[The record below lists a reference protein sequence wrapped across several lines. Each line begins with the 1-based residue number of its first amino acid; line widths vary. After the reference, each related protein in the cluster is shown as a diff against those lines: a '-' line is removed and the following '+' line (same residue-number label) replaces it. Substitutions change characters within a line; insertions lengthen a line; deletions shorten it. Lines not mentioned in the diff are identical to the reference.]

1 MSKPQFEDFILETIS
16 KLAGARFKQAEEEI
30 NRAGQAILEELATV
44 RGRLDG
50 IMHKGLI
57 DEAVSEISC
66 RVEEHVRNLE
76 TGFERKLAEA
86 VAANDDAWHSKQLQ
100 AVSDTDEAWQ
110 TRLTRSIESAEEAW
124 RKKLADGE
132 SFWRSKLD
140 AAVAGSN
147 AEWQR
152 KVDQAAAEANES
164 WQARLQQSLEAA
176 DESWK
181 RKLADAE
188 SFWRSKLDGA
198 LAGNSTDWQRKLD
211 QAIAKGVA
219 QAVAENDSAWKAKYD
234 RAVTEAAEARGKGA
248 PAGVPPKP
256 SAADRVRIEALVS
269 AGHDIIASSNQTD
282 ILLRLLGATRHFA
295 GRIVLFV
302 LKGDSLGAWKTE
314 GKAWAAERPNVS
326 AISVG
331 RTSDTAVAV
340 AQHDMKVLREDP
352 RARAGNQALM
362 SVLGGE
368 LPDLVLAAP
377 IVVAGKSPAV
387 LYADHRASDPEPMDI
402 DTILYMVSLVQHRIE
417 TLGLLQKQGQREIAP
432 PAPPSPPKAEPRPV
446 PPPTPPPPPPKP
458 APASTP
464 KPAPA
469 SPPPPP
475 PPPKAELA
483 PAKPPVSPATARFG
497 PPSKAPAPPAAKPF
511 EKDTFDLDDLLGTG
525 PPKKGPPPAAPA
537 PSGKP
542 AAAAPVDPKRAAAER
557 LARILVSEIKLYN
570 ETAVAQGRKGGNI
583 YQMLKRD
590 IDVSREHYASKVAPE
605 VAKASDLLHEELVRT
620 LCLGDPKLLGPGYPA
635 P

>member
-50 IMHKGLI
+50 ILHKGLI

-66 RVEEHVRNLE
+66 RVEEHVRNIE
-76 TGFERKLAEA
+76 TGFERKLAESI
-86 VAANDDAWHSKQLQ
+86 AANDDVWHAKQLQ
-100 AVSDTDEAWQ
+100 AVSETDEAWQ
-110 TRLTRSIESAEEAW
+110 ARLTRSIESAEESW
-124 RKKLADGE
+124 RKKQLDGE

-140 AAVAGSN
+140 AALTGSN

-152 KVDQAAAEANES
+152 KLEQAAAEANES
-164 WQARLQQSLEAA
+164 WQARLQQSLETA

-181 RKLADAE
+181 KKLADAE
-188 SFWRSKLDGA
+188 SFWRSKLDA
-198 LAGNSTDWQRKLD
+198 AVAGNTADWQRKLD
-211 QAIAKGVA
+211 QAMGKGAA
-219 QAVAENDSAWKAKYD
+219 QAVAENDASWKRKFD
-234 RAVTEAAEARGKGA
+234 RAVADAVEARGKGA
-248 PAGVPPKP
+248 PVGAPSKP
-256 SAADRVRIEALVS
+256 SPADRVRIEALVS
-269 AGHDIIASSNQTD
+269 AGNDIIASSNQTD
-282 ILLRLLGATRHFA
+282 ILLRLLAATRHFA

-314 GKAWAAERPNVS
+314 GKAWAADRPNVS

-340 AQHDMKVLREDP
+340 AQHDMKVLREAP
-352 RARAGNQALM
+352 GARPGNQALVAM
-362 SVLGGE
+362 LGGE
-368 LPDLVLAAP
+368 KPDLVLAAP

-387 LYADHRASDPEPMDI
+387 LYADHRAADPEPMDI

-417 TLGLLQKQGQREIAP
+417 TLGLLQKQGHREIAP
-432 PAPPSPPKAEPRPV
+432 PVPPPPPPKPEPRPV
-446 PPPTPPPPPPKP
+446 PPPASPPKP
-458 APASTP
+458 APA
-464 KPAPA
+464 
-469 SPPPPP
+469 PPPPP
-475 PPPKAELA
+475 PRTEPA
-483 PAKPPVSPATARFG
+483 PSKPPASPATARFG

-511 EKDTFDLDDLLGTG
+511 GKDTFDLDDLLGTG
-525 PPKKGPPPAAPA
+525 PPEKAPAPPPAPPV

-542 AAAAPVDPKRAAAER
+542 AAAGAPADPKRAAAER

-570 ETAVAQGRKGGNI
+570 ESAVAQGRKGGNI

-590 IDVSREHYASKVAPE
+590 IDVSREHYTSKVAPE
-605 VAKASDLLHEELVRT
+605 VAKAGDLLHEELVRT
-620 LCLGDPKLLGPGYPA
+620 LCLGDPKLLGPGYPG
-635 P
+635 PMKG